1 MGHSLKVVANF
12 PPRTIMTNNLFL
24 PWQSCPTICSLF
36 QDVLSV
42 GHGRQHHHDLL
53 LPNPCQLVH
62 QRGCVV
68 WRTVTLTNTA
78 GTKPNSRTH
87 NSLTLLGVRQWTFLK
102 TLLVGLISIP
112 QVLLLLASYSLY
124 LHFSGLYF
132 LSRSSASTWCIGQ
145 YISQFLTP
153 QSTTWSTWTLINMI
167 KRTEPRQLSEYNK
180 QTSFQLIT
188 IGEIELLTWGC
199 LAWIA
204 PNCEW

>member
-1 MGHSLKVVANF
+1 MWL
-12 PPRTIMTNNLFL
+12 TFL
-24 PWQSCPTICSLF
+24 PGQSWPTICSSHGNH
-36 QDVLSV
+36 VLQYVPVS
-42 GHGRQHHHDLL
+42 GCPECGPWPPAPPRPAPSKPMPAGPPERLCGMKDSDIDKYSRYQTKFKNSQLH
-53 LPNPCQLVH
+53 NPSGDQA
-62 QRGCVV
+62 
-68 WRTVTLTNTA
+68 VTIFKNTA
-78 GTKPNSRTH
+78 
-87 NSLTLLGVRQWTFLK
+87 
-102 TLLVGLISIP
+102 LVGLMSIS

-180 QTSFQLIT
+180 QTSFQLTT

-199 LAWIA
+199 LDWIA